1 MAGSNPTRA
10 TQDASETLRR
20 IREVVGP
27 KGIVA
32 GSDAAPYLTDQRG
45 LYQGN
50 AALIVRPGS
59 VAEVAEVVR
68 LCAGARIPIVPQ
80 GGNTGL
86 VGASVPFE
94 HGGEIVLNLGRLN
107 RVREIDPLNDT
118 MTVEAGCILAD
129 VQKAAAEADRLFP
142 LTMASEGSC
151 QIGGVLSTNAGGT
164 AVLRYGTA
172 RDLVLG
178 IEVVLADGRVLDLLS
193 GLRKDNTGYDLK
205 QLFLGAEGTLGII
218 TAAVLKLFP
227 RPRETATALVALRD
241 LAAAPELLA
250 RARAASGEAVV
261 AFELM
266 SGVALDLV
274 LRHIPDATNP
284 LSGRFEQLV
293 LMEMTSAEADGGLAA
308 RLERLLTQ
316 AFEAGLIRDAAV
328 AASEAQRAG
337 LWRLRES
344 LPEAQ
349 KREGASIKHDVA
361 VPVSA
366 VPEFIAQA
374 SRAVEAELPGIRV
387 VAFGHAGDGNIHFNL
402 SQPEGADREAFL
414 AQWAHFNRIVHDI
427 AVGFG
432 GTISAEHGIGR
443 LKREELARTAAPLE
457 IELMRRLKAA
467 LDPLGILNPGKVI

>member
-1 MAGSNPTRA
+1 MADVTRA
-10 TQDASETLRR
+10 QKDLSETLRR
-20 IREVVGP
+20 IRDAVGP
-27 KGIVA
+27 KGIV
-32 GSDAAPYLTDQRG
+32 GEGDAAPYLTDQRG
-45 LYQGN
+45 LYRGA
-50 AALIVRPGS
+50 AALIVRPAS

-68 LCAGARIPIVPQ
+68 LCAETRLPIVPQ

-107 RVREIDPLNDT
+107 RIRQIDAPGST

-129 VQKAAAEADRLFP
+129 VQRAAAEADRLFP

-172 RDLVLG
+172 RELVLG
-178 IEVVLADGRVLDLLS
+178 VEVVLAYGRVLDLLS
-193 GLRKDNTGYDLK
+193 RLRKDNTGYDLK

-227 RPRETATALVALRD
+227 AARETATALVALRD

-250 RARAASGEAVV
+250 QARADSGETVT

-266 SGVALDLV
+266 PGAALDLV
-274 LRHIPDATNP
+274 LRHIPNTANP
-284 LSGRFEQLV
+284 LSGRCEQAV
-293 LMEMTSAEADGGLAA
+293 LLEMTSADPDAGLAG
-308 RLERLLTQ
+308 RLERLLGR
-316 AFEAGLIRDAAV
+316 ALDAGLIRDAAI
-328 AASEAQRAG
+328 AQSEAQRG
-337 LWRLRES
+337 VFWRLREAI
-344 LPEAQ
+344 PEAQ
-349 KREGASIKHDVA
+349 KRAGASIKHDVA

-366 VPEFIAQA
+366 VPEFIAAA

-387 VAFGHAGDGNIHFNL
+387 IAFGHAGDGNIHFNL
-402 SQPEGADREAFL
+402 SQPEGADGPAFL
-414 AQWAHFNRIVHDI
+414 ARWAHFNRIVHDI

-443 LKREELARTAAPLE
+443 LKREELARTASPLE
-457 IELMRRLKAA
+457 IEVMRRLKAA
-467 LDPLGILNPGKVI
+467 LDPHGLFNPGKIF

>member
-1 MAGSNPTRA
+1 MEGSKPDRA
-10 TQDASETLRR
+10 RREDALLRLR
-20 IREVVGP
+20 DAVGP
-27 KGIVA
+27 KGVVA
-32 GSDAAPYLTDQRG
+32 EADAAPYLADQRG
-45 LYQGN
+45 LYRGK
-50 AALIVRPGS
+50 AALILRPGTL
-59 VAEVAEVVR
+59 AEVSEIVRICAE
-68 LCAGARIPIVPQ
+68 ANIPIVPQ

-94 HGGEIVLNLGRLN
+94 HGGEILLNLGRLN
-107 RVREIDPLNDT
+107 RIRKIDALDDS

-129 VQKAAAEADRLFP
+129 VQKAAEQADRLFP

-178 IEVVLADGRVLDLLS
+178 LEVVLADGRVLNMLS
-193 GLRKDNTGYDLK
+193 ALRKDNTGYDLK
-205 QLFLGAEGTLGII
+205 QVFLGAEGTLGII

-227 RPRETATALVALRD
+227 RPRDTATAFVALRD

-250 RARAASGEAVV
+250 RLRAASGDAVT
-261 AFELM
+261 AFELI
-266 SGVALDLV
+266 SGTGLDFV
-274 LRHIPDATNP
+274 LRHIPGAASP
-284 LSGRFEQLV
+284 LAGLFEQLA
-293 LMEMTSAEADGGLAA
+293 LIELTSADAEAGLRP
-308 RLERLLTQ
+308 RLERLL
-316 AFEAGLIRDAAV
+316 AAALEEGLVRDAAV
-328 AASEAQRAG
+328 AVSEAQRLA

-366 VPEFIAQA
+366 VPAFIERAT
-374 SRAVEAELPGIRV
+374 SAVEAELPGIRV

-402 SQPEGADREAFL
+402 SQPVGADGAEFL
-414 AQWAHFNRIVHDI
+414 ARWGHFNRLVHDI
-427 AVGFG
+427 VASFG

-457 IELMRRLKAA
+457 IEVMRRLKAT
-467 LDPLGILNPGKVI
+467 LDPQGLFNPGKVI

>member
-1 MAGSNPTRA
+1 MAGSNLTRA
-10 TQDASETLRR
+10 KIDSGDTLRR
-20 IREVVGP
+20 IREVVGA
-27 KGIVA
+27 KGIVPEA
-32 GSDAAPYLTDQRG
+32 ETAPYLADQRG
-45 LYQGN
+45 LYVGK
-50 AALIVRPGS
+50 AALVVRPGS

-68 LCAGARIPIVPQ
+68 LCAAARLAIVPQ

-94 HGGEIVLNLGRLN
+94 RGDEILLNLGRLN
-107 RVREIDPLNDT
+107 RVREIDALNDT
-118 MTVEAGCILAD
+118 LTVEAGCILAE
-129 VQKAAAEADRLFP
+129 VQKAAADADRLFP

-151 QIGGVLSTNAGGT
+151 QIGGALSTNAGGT

-178 IEVVLADGRVLDLLS
+178 LEVVLADGRVLDLLS
-193 GLRKDNTGYDLK
+193 RLRKDNTGYDLK

-227 RPRETATALVALRD
+227 RPRGVATALVALRD

-250 RARAASGEAVV
+250 RARAASGDAVV

-266 SGVALDLV
+266 SGFCLDLV
-274 LRHIPDATNP
+274 LRHVPGTANP
-284 LSGRFEQLV
+284 LSRRFDQLV
-293 LMEMTSAEADGGLAA
+293 LLELAGAEAGGGLSE
-308 RLERLLTQ
+308 RLERLLAQ
-316 AFEAGLIRDAAV
+316 ALEAGLIRDAAV
-328 AASEAQRAG
+328 AASEAQRAS

-349 KREGASIKHDVA
+349 KHEGASIKHDIA

-366 VPEFIAQA
+366 VPAFIDEA
-374 SRAVEAELPGIRV
+374 SRRVAAELPGIRV

-402 SQPEGADREAFL
+402 SQPEGADGAAFL
-414 AQWAHFNRIVHDI
+414 AQWGRFNRIVHDI
-427 AVGFG
+427 ALSFG

-443 LKREELARTAAPLE
+443 LKREELVRTAAPLE
-457 IELMRRLKAA
+457 IEVMRRLKAA